1 MSAET
6 RLLCPVK
13 TCSRAF
19 KSKAT
24 WTRHLRTVHPQ
35 VNLQNQDV
43 AVITLTS
50 FPIRHHYEPIQVSP
64 PTSPADSHEYA
75 TDALL
80 YNNVENVALP
90 EAAEEFLGLFDL
102 LPVTSTIT

>member
-13 TCSRAF
+13 TCRRAF

-43 AVITLTS
+43 AIITLAS
-50 FPIRHHYEPIQVSP
+50 SPIRHYEPIQVSP
-64 PTSPADSHEYA
+64 PTSPADA

-80 YNNVENVALP
+80 YNDVENVALP
-90 EAAEEFLGLFDL
+90 EAAEEFLGLFDF